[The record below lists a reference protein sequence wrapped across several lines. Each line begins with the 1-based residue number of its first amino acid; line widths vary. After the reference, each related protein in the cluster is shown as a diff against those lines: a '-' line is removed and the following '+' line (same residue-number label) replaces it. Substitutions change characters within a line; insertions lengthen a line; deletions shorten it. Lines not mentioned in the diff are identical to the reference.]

1 MTSSLKTQV
10 TRKGVAKTS
19 QRVKARED
27 QIKNAAGGYTFAVSD
42 LDQIKRFL
50 ILGSEA
56 TAYRPGTEVTAE
68 NTATLRKVLATP
80 EGARAVVDLIV
91 EVSTQGR
98 AAKQDYGLFA
108 LALASD
114 PNTSADAGYALS
126 KLPAVA
132 RTATTLIQFVGF
144 TLQFRGWGRA
154 LKRAVAEWYT
164 DKGADKA
171 AFQVV
176 KYRQREGWTHRDMF
190 RVSHPVTVDPAFQA
204 LGNYILKDEVGDLTP
219 EIVKGFVQAQEPD
232 ADYKA
237 LIEQYHLTWEMLPTQ
252 ALNDAD
258 IWRALIDN
266 GSLPLGALLRQ
277 LPRLTRLGL
286 FEKLKGGSRLSAVVS
301 KLTNAE
307 EIERARIHPIAVL
320 TALRTYASGRS
331 FRGDSTWT
339 PSREVLDALDKAF
352 YLAFKNVT
360 PADKATL
367 VGLDVS
373 GSMGSP
379 IYDAKG
385 NPTALN
391 SREVSAAMALVIAAT
406 EPETHVI
413 GFTSDIKRQS
423 SGYGYGYRYGKDVS
437 HVGGGRY
444 GNAVT
449 DLDSAVDPNRRLD
462 DVISQISGLPFGSTD
477 CALPMLYALEQG
489 LRPEVFVIITD
500 NDTWAGDMQ
509 PHEALEKYR
518 RETGIDAKLI
528 VLATSP
534 TRNTITDPKDPN
546 SLDIAGFDSAAP
558 AIVSAFARG
567 EF

>member
-1 MTSSLKTQV
+1 MTSNLKSVV
-10 TRKGVAKTS
+10 TRKGMTATS
-19 QRVKARED
+19 QRTKARPE

-56 TAYRPGTEVTAE
+56 TYYQPGAEVTAE

-98 AAKQDYGLFA
+98 AAKQDYALFA

-114 PNTSADAGYALS
+114 PNTSADTSYALS

-144 TLQFRGWGRA
+144 ALQFRGWGRA

-171 AFQVV
+171 AFQAV
-176 KYRQREGWTHRDMF
+176 KYRQRDGWTHRDLF
-190 RVSHPVTVDPAFQA
+190 RVSHPTTVDPAFQA

-219 EIVKGFVQAQEPD
+219 EIVKGFVLAQEPG
-232 ADYKA
+232 ADYVS
-237 LIEQYHLTWEMLPTQ
+237 LIGQYRLTWEMLPTE
-252 ALNDAD
+252 ALNNAD

-286 FEKLKGGSRLSAVVS
+286 FEKLKDGSRLSAVVS

-307 EIERARIHPIAVL
+307 EIERARIHPINVL
-320 TALRTYASGRS
+320 IALRTYAEGRS
-331 FRGDSTWT
+331 QRGDSTWVA
-339 PSREVLDALDKAF
+339 SREIVDALDKAF
-352 YLAFKNVT
+352 YLAFKNVD
-360 PADKATL
+360 PSGKKFL
-367 VGLDVS
+367 IGLDVS
-373 GSMGSP
+373 GSMGSKFRDP
-379 IYDAKG
+379 RG
-385 NPTALN
+385 NVSTLS
-391 SREVSAAMALVIAAT
+391 SRDISAALALVTVAT

-413 GFTSDIKRQS
+413 GFTGGRTGYS
-423 SGYGYGYRYGKDVS
+423 YGYGRGNTFPAGGNGRLGKSVS
-437 HVGGGRY
+437 
-444 GNAVT
+444 

-462 DVISQISGLPFGSTD
+462 DVINQISGLPFGTTD
-477 CALPMLYALEQG
+477 CSLPMLYALENG
-489 LRPEVFVIITD
+489 LRPEVFLVITD
-500 NDTWAGDMQ
+500 NETYAGSMQ

-528 VLATSP
+528 VMATSP
-534 TRNTITDPKDPN
+534 SRNTITDPNDAN
-546 SLDIAGFDSAAP
+546 SLDIVGFDSAAP
-558 AIVSAFARG
+558 QIVSAFARG

>member
-1 MTSSLKTQV
+1 MTSNLKSQV
-10 TRKGVAKTS
+10 TRKGMTQTS
-19 QRVKARED
+19 QRTKARPE

-56 TAYRPGTEVTAE
+56 TYYQPGAEVTDE
-68 NTATLRKVLATP
+68 NTATLRKVLATQ
-80 EGARAVVDLIV
+80 EGAHAVVDLIV

-98 AAKQDYGLFA
+98 AAKQDYAIFA

-114 PNTSADAGYALS
+114 PNTSADTGYALS

-144 TLQFRGWGRA
+144 ALQFRGWGRA

-171 AFQVV
+171 AFQAV
-176 KYRQREGWTHRDMF
+176 KYRQRDGWTHRDLF
-190 RVSHPVTVDPAFQA
+190 RVSHPTTVDPAFQA

-219 EIVKGFVQAQEPD
+219 EIVKGFVLAQAPD
-232 ADYKA
+232 ADYVA
-237 LIEQYHLTWEMLPTQ
+237 LIEQYRLTWEMLPTQ

-258 IWRALIDN
+258 VWRALIDN

-277 LPRLTRLGL
+277 LPKLTRLGL
-286 FEKLKGGSRLSAVVS
+286 FEKLKDGSRLGVVV
-301 KLTNAE
+301 KRLTDAG

-320 TALRTYASGRS
+320 IALRTYAEGRS
-331 FRGDSTWT
+331 QRGDSTWD
-339 PSREVLDALDKAF
+339 PSREVIDALDKAF
-352 YLAFKNVT
+352 YLAFKNVV
-360 PADKATL
+360 PSGKKFL
-367 VGLDVS
+367 IGLDVS
-373 GSMGSP
+373 SSMGSKFR
-379 IYDAKG
+379 DARG
-385 NPTALN
+385 NVSTLS
-391 SREVSAAMALVIAAT
+391 SRDISAALALVTVAT

-413 GFTSDIKRQS
+413 GFTGGR
-423 SGYGYGYRYGKDVS
+423 SGYSYGYGR
-437 HVGGGRY
+437 
-444 GNAVT
+444 GNAFPMGGSGRLGNSVSN
-449 DLDSAVDPNRRLD
+449 LDSAVDPNRRLD

-477 CALPMLYALEQG
+477 CSLPMLYALENG
-489 LRPEVFVIITD
+489 LRPDVFLVITD
-500 NDTWAGDMQ
+500 NETWAGEMQ

-534 TRNTITDPKDPN
+534 TRSTITDPNDVN

-558 AIVSAFARG
+558 AILSAFARG

>member
-1 MTSSLKTQV
+1 MTSNLKSQV
-10 TRKGVAKTS
+10 TRKGMTQTS
-19 QRVKARED
+19 QRTKARPE

-56 TAYRPGTEVTAE
+56 TYYQPGAEVTDE
-68 NTATLRKVLATP
+68 NTATLRKVLATQ
-80 EGARAVVDLIV
+80 EGAHAVVDLIV

-98 AAKQDYGLFA
+98 AAKQDYAIFA

-114 PNTSADAGYALS
+114 PNTSADTGYALS

-144 TLQFRGWGRA
+144 ALQFRGWGRA

-171 AFQVV
+171 AFQAV
-176 KYRQREGWTHRDMF
+176 KYRQRDGWTHRDLF
-190 RVSHPVTVDPAFQA
+190 RVSHPTTVDPAFQA

-219 EIVKGFVQAQEPD
+219 EIVKGFVLAQAPD
-232 ADYKA
+232 ADYVA
-237 LIEQYHLTWEMLPTQ
+237 LIEQYRLTWEMLPTQ

-258 IWRALIDN
+258 VWRALIDN

-277 LPRLTRLGL
+277 LPKLTRLGL
-286 FEKLKGGSRLSAVVS
+286 FEKLKDGSRLGVVV
-301 KLTNAE
+301 KRLTDAE

-320 TALRTYASGRS
+320 IALRTYAEGRS
-331 FRGDSTWT
+331 QRGDSTWD
-339 PSREVLDALDKAF
+339 PSREVIDALDKAF
-352 YLAFKNVT
+352 YLAFKNVV
-360 PADKATL
+360 PSGKKFL
-367 VGLDVS
+367 IGLDVS
-373 GSMGSP
+373 SSMGSKFR
-379 IYDAKG
+379 DARG
-385 NPTALN
+385 NVSTLS
-391 SREVSAAMALVIAAT
+391 SRDISAALALVTVAT

-413 GFTSDIKRQS
+413 GFTGGR
-423 SGYGYGYRYGKDVS
+423 SGYSYGYGR
-437 HVGGGRY
+437 
-444 GNAVT
+444 GNAFPKGGSGRLGNSVSN
-449 DLDSAVDPNRRLD
+449 LDSAVDPNRRLD

-477 CALPMLYALEQG
+477 CSLPMLYALENG
-489 LRPEVFVIITD
+489 LRPDVFLVITD
-500 NDTWAGDMQ
+500 NETWAGEMQ

-534 TRNTITDPKDPN
+534 TRSTITDPNDVN
-546 SLDIAGFDSAAP
+546 SLDIVGFDSAAP

>member
-1 MTSSLKTQV
+1 MTSNLKSQV
-10 TRKGVAKTS
+10 TRKGMTQTS
-19 QRVKARED
+19 QRTKARPE

-56 TAYRPGTEVTAE
+56 TYYQPGAEVTDE
-68 NTATLRKVLATP
+68 NTATLRKVLATQ

-98 AAKQDYGLFA
+98 AAKQDYAIFA

-114 PNTSADAGYALS
+114 PNTSADTGYALS

-144 TLQFRGWGRA
+144 ALQFRGWGRA

-171 AFQVV
+171 AFQAV
-176 KYRQREGWTHRDMF
+176 KYRQRDGWTHRDLF
-190 RVSHPVTVDPAFQA
+190 RVSHPTTVDPAFQA

-219 EIVKGFVQAQEPD
+219 EIVKGFVLAQAPD
-232 ADYKA
+232 ADYVA
-237 LIEQYHLTWEMLPTQ
+237 LIEQYRLTWEMLPTQ

-258 IWRALIDN
+258 VWRALIDN

-277 LPRLTRLGL
+277 LPKLTRLGL
-286 FEKLKGGSRLSAVVS
+286 FEKLKDGSRLGVVV
-301 KLTNAE
+301 KRLTDAE

-320 TALRTYASGRS
+320 IALRTYAEGRS
-331 FRGDSTWT
+331 QRGDSTWD
-339 PSREVLDALDKAF
+339 PSREVIDALDKAF
-352 YLAFKNVT
+352 YLAFKNVV
-360 PADKATL
+360 PSGKKFL
-367 VGLDVS
+367 IGLDVS
-373 GSMGSP
+373 SSMGSKFR
-379 IYDAKG
+379 DARG
-385 NPTALN
+385 NVSTLS
-391 SREVSAAMALVIAAT
+391 SRDISAALALVTVAT

-413 GFTSDIKRQS
+413 GFTASR
-423 SGYGYGYRYGKDVS
+423 SGYSYGYGR
-437 HVGGGRY
+437 
-444 GNAVT
+444 GNAFPKGGSGRLGNSVSN
-449 DLDSAVDPNRRLD
+449 LDSAVDPNRRLD

-477 CALPMLYALEQG
+477 CSLPMLYALENG
-489 LRPEVFVIITD
+489 LRPDVFLVITD
-500 NDTWAGDMQ
+500 NETWAGEMQ

-534 TRNTITDPKDPN
+534 TRSTITDPNDVN
-546 SLDIAGFDSAAP
+546 SLDIVGFDSAAP
-558 AIVSAFARG
+558 SVVSAFARG